1 MLPVLSV
8 TYKGTGTQPHV
19 HQLLHQNAFGISAK
33 VLGSK
38 EKYGRHRKVLL
49 NYILQYLY
57 DSNYIYF
64 NVNNLEM

>member
-1 MLPVLSV
+1 MLPVLCV
-8 TYKGTGTQPHV
+8 TCKGTGTQSAVP
-19 HQLLHQNAFGISAK
+19 NPMYISWDK
-33 VLGSK
+33 SKSFSSK

-57 DSNYIYF
+57 DSSYIYF